1 MITIYFKAFD
11 RRLDN
16 SEFHRLLSLLP
27 ETMRAKTLRFRKWE
41 DAHAHLMGKLLLKK
55 GLEDLGY
62 NHDLS
67 QVKLSSYNR
76 PYINSAIDF
85 NISHAGNYVICAFST
100 IGRIGIDIEKV
111 DIIEV
116 NDFHSQW
123 NEKEWNEIITSK
135 NIYRQFYT
143 FWTIKEAVVKAD
155 GRGLSIPFENIKI
168 KKGKGKVNCDGIC
181 WEIKEVFINE
191 DYICYLAS
199 KAQISEIKIQKIET
213 NF

>member
-16 SEFHRLLSLLP
+16 SEFHRLLSFLP

-41 DAHAHLMGKLLLKK
+41 DAHAHLIGKLLLKK
-55 GLEDLGY
+55 GLKDLGY

-111 DIIEV
+111 DIIDV

-123 NEKEWNEIITSK
+123 NEEEWNEIITSK
-135 NIYRQFYT
+135 NIYTQFYT

-168 KKGKGKVNCDGIC
+168 KKGKGKVNCDGVC

>member
-41 DAHAHLMGKLLLKK
+41 DAHAHLIGKLLLKK
-55 GLEDLGY
+55 GLKDLGY

-111 DIIEV
+111 DIIDV

-123 NEKEWNEIITSK
+123 NEEEWNEIITSK

-168 KKGKGKVNCDGIC
+168 KKGKGKVNCDGVC

>member
-16 SEFHRLLSLLP
+16 SEFHRLLSFLP

-41 DAHAHLMGKLLLKK
+41 DAHAHLIGKLLLKK

-111 DIIEV
+111 DIIDV

-123 NEKEWNEIITSK
+123 NEEEWNEIITSK

-168 KKGKGKVNCDGIC
+168 KKGKGKVNCDGVC

>member
-41 DAHAHLMGKLLLKK
+41 DAHAHLIGKLLLKK

-111 DIIEV
+111 DIIDV

-123 NEKEWNEIITSK
+123 NEEEWNEIITSK

-168 KKGKGKVNCDGIC
+168 KKGKGKVNCDGVC